1 LILLKKYDIIII
13 EIEKN
18 NKYFGVNNM
27 KTKLILPKLHIELER
42 WKYNKGLDVYVSS
55 FGNFKNK
62 NGINLH
68 TGVCNG
74 YVRFKGKPVHRIVL
88 SMFAPVPGWESLTV
102 DHLDHNTRNN
112 RVSNLE

>member
-1 LILLKKYDIIII
+1 
-13 EIEKN
+13 
-18 NKYFGVNNM
+18 M